1 MKLMSMLTEAATMD
15 QIAAGLSWPDDEVR
29 RVLHGFELAEL
40 VERRQL
46 QNTIKVFAVAS
57 DAGLQR
63 RIGEA
68 LKLAGDQYS
77 AKLVRDSLALGLLL
91 RRQKPDVLLM
101 EISDDVALTQ
111 LQNLRQDP
119 AGYLDSVHVVCVC
132 GHEFEASVSGQ
143 SNSPVLSLNC
153 SDQQLLAAIT
163 GADSCQRRISGR
175 CKPLAITTLCHRPVT
190 KRNGSHDHS
199 NGELMIMKTELTSEL
214 QEREVTAPCLR
225 VTDAA
230 GRATEFSL
238 VEGESVFV
246 GTSATCGVLLWG
258 ENVTPFHCM
267 FCLNDGHLWVHD
279 CKTGGTTLVN
289 GQPIALETA
298 LNNGDELTV
307 GNNKIVAILDSTTVV
322 ENEVAAELSDD
333 DPEAVQD
340 SVVAEDAVATFEPEP
355 PLEYI
360 YDHNPGDDDPA
371 DLAETLDECIDTS
384 FGNEEIDLLRSE
396 VELLQSELS
405 QRDAELLH
413 VREQLLSTCDVDE
426 PADNEDVVRLVN
438 RLEELRDEL
447 KSSDDRVLHVR
458 RILAGVR
465 RGQSG

>member
-1 MKLMSMLTEAATMD
+1 
-15 QIAAGLSWPDDEVR
+15 
-29 RVLHGFELAEL
+29 
-40 VERRQL
+40 
-46 QNTIKVFAVAS
+46 
-57 DAGLQR
+57 
-63 RIGEA
+63 
-68 LKLAGDQYS
+68 
-77 AKLVRDSLALGLLL
+77 
-91 RRQKPDVLLM
+91 
-101 EISDDVALTQ
+101 
-111 LQNLRQDP
+111 
-119 AGYLDSVHVVCVC
+119 
-132 GHEFEASVSGQ
+132 
-143 SNSPVLSLNC
+143 
-153 SDQQLLAAIT
+153 
-163 GADSCQRRISGR
+163 
-175 CKPLAITTLCHRPVT
+175 
-190 KRNGSHDHS
+190 
-199 NGELMIMKTELTSEL
+199 MKTELTSEL

-371 DLAETLDECIDTS
+371 DLADYEYIDTS

-396 VELLQSELS
+396 IELLQSELS

-438 RLEELRDEL
+438 RLEELLDEL
-447 KSSDDRVLHVR
+447 KSSDDRVLTLEEFLRASDEANQAEQEERRQLESWVAEIEQRVSAREAESAAEISRLQGRNKEAQDQLRRAEAQIRKMAQPASNDSSVQPASHEAIQGLRQQNEEMSRQLQVLNEDNEALRKQISDQPGFGTSEEVR
-458 RILAGVR
+458 RLEQKLAQLELDASR
-465 RGQSG
+465 ERADLARQCAEIERAKDEIQKKLASGSVSDSDCRFAAMRQHLRELHEADELEREEKRQRSLSGRISRLLGRVGSP